1 MRFGL
6 SIVAPG
12 GLSKR
17 WKGIGKTFAEEFT
30 LETVEINPTIGFKV
44 NDRFSIGGGVRA
56 IYSSGVVKSSD
67 QGLIPVIDPARDL
80 KGDSVDFGYNLALHF
95 KPTERLK
102 LSATYRSKVDLTIEG
117 NATLSDAVAL
127 PTINTPA
134 SVEIPIPASL
144 SLAAAYDLTPDTTVE
159 LVLEKTYWSAYK
171 ELDFEYPASIGGYT
185 ALFDDPSTKNWT
197 NSNTIRLGVTHQV
210 DSKWTM
216 MAGFAYDETP
226 VPKAYAGFELPDSD
240 AKIFSIGTRYNYSD
254 DLSIGAALLYDQK
267 KKLVIGP
274 GESTNPFLAAGTHT
288 FEDAAAYL
296 FTVGLEYKF

>member
-1 MRFGL
+1 
-6 SIVAPG
+6 
-12 GLSKR
+12 
-17 WKGIGKTFAEEFT
+17 
-30 LETVEINPTIGFKV
+30 
-44 NDRFSIGGGVRA
+44 
-56 IYSSGVVKSSD
+56 
-67 QGLIPVIDPARDL
+67 
-80 KGDSVDFGYNLALHF
+80 
-95 KPTERLK
+95 
-102 LSATYRSKVDLTIEG
+102 
-117 NATLSDAVAL
+117 
-127 PTINTPA
+127 
-134 SVEIPIPASL
+134 VEIPIPASL